1 MKKINKAPWLVHQAV
16 AKSSILKLKP
26 LHLESTIELLAESQY
41 HFIWRVD
48 EIIKSSIEFSWDF
61 ELESDDIK
69 TNFFYTMDLNG
80 NKVLV
85 IHFHLVWL
93 YVQFH

>member
-1 MKKINKAPWLVHQAV
+1 M
-16 AKSSILKLKP
+16 
-26 LHLESTIELLAESQY
+26 ESTIELLAESQY

-61 ELESDDIK
+61 ELESDNVK
-69 TNFFYTMDLNG
+69 TNFFYTVDLNG

-85 IHFHLVWL
+85 VHFVPKSFFS
-93 YVQFH
+93 QNKIFERKPIFFC

>member
-1 MKKINKAPWLVHQAV
+1 M
-16 AKSSILKLKP
+16 
-26 LHLESTIELLAESQY
+26 ESTIELLAESQY

-61 ELESDDIK
+61 ELESDNVK
-69 TNFFYTMDLNG
+69 TNFFYTVDLNG

-85 IHFHLVWL
+85 IHFVKTDQDYLPPL
-93 YVQFH
+93 TQFYPFLPQFHAC

>member
-1 MKKINKAPWLVHQAV
+1 MKNSKKAPWLVHQAV
-16 AKSSILKLKP
+16 AKSSILKLEP
-26 LHLESTIELLAESQY
+26 LHMESTIELLAESQY

-61 ELESDDIK
+61 ELESDNVK
-69 TNFFYTMDLNG
+69 TNFFYTVDLNG

-85 IHFHLVWL
+85 MHFC
-93 YVQFH
+93 QN

>member
-1 MKKINKAPWLVHQAV
+1 MTYFLKNSKKAPWLVHQAV
-16 AKSSILKLKP
+16 AKSSILKLEP
-26 LHLESTIELLAESQY
+26 LHMESTIELLAESQY

-61 ELESDDIK
+61 ELESDNVK
-69 TNFFYTMDLNG
+69 TNFFYTVDLNG

-85 IHFHLVWL
+85 VYFEPN
-93 YVQFH
+93 

>member
-1 MKKINKAPWLVHQAV
+1 MFDNIISSRSTISVVLSK
-16 AKSSILKLKP
+16 AKSSILKLEA

-61 ELESDDIK
+61 ELESDNVK
-69 TNFFYTMDLNG
+69 TNFFYTVDLNG

-85 IHFHLVWL
+85 VKNWPICF
-93 YVQFH
+93 

>member
-1 MKKINKAPWLVHQAV
+1 MWKIEYFSDFLKNNFKAPWLVHQAV
-16 AKSSILKLKP
+16 AKSSILKLES
-26 LHLESTIELLAESQY
+26 LHPESTIELLAESQH

-61 ELESDDIK
+61 ELESDNIK

-85 IHFHLVWL
+85 V
-93 YVQFH
+93 

>member
-1 MKKINKAPWLVHQAV
+1 M
-16 AKSSILKLKP
+16 
-26 LHLESTIELLAESQY
+26 ESTIELLAESQY

-61 ELESDDIK
+61 ELESDNVK
-69 TNFFYTMDLNG
+69 TNFFYTVDLNG

-85 IHFHLVWL
+85 VRFEPKSSFEPKPIFETKPSFEPKKPILGPKPSFEAKIHF
-93 YVQFH
+93 